1 MATQKG
7 NTAWITSAMPPED
20 ELQPSN
26 PHLIIFIIY
35 YKKSLPNL
43 SPEGKEE
50 TIYTVL
56 PLY

>member
-20 ELQPSN
+20 ELQPYN
-26 PHLIIFIIY
+26 HILLFIIY

-43 SPEGKEE
+43 SSEGKEE